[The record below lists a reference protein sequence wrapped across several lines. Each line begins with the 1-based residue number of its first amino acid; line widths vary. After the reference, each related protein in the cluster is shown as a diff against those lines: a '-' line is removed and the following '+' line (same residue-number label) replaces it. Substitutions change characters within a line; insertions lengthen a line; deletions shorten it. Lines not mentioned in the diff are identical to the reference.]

1 MRVGNIMSEIENLLK
16 QQGLKQ
22 ARFENTKTIRLNHT
36 EIERLYNFSK
46 LYQNQVISINSTP
59 TGFSDF
65 VTVFLDD
72 GTAKDI
78 TDYDCW

>member
-1 MRVGNIMSEIENLLK
+1 MRVGDFMDEIENLLK

-22 ARFENTKTIRLNHT
+22 AQFQNTKTIRLNHT

-46 LYQNQVISINSTP
+46 LYQNKVVSINNTP
-59 TGFSDF
+59 TGFSNF
-65 VTVFLDD
+65 VTIFLDD

-78 TDYDCW
+78 TDYESW